1 MVIAAIADKGNSS
14 DHDCGQ
20 WWSSERERRHH
31 KRTSVRARHHHNNI
45 LRSWQQKLTF
55 DRTMAAMAAMA
66 ERERCQATEERERPL
81 QWKRDWGGTKR
92 AWGHKKWNILITKTK
107 AYLLWQNK
115 SFNSFVSLCW
125 CSICTVLPRSYRVVT
140 SPFYRGLNLLLTGL
154 ESVKK
159 NLPVITR

>member
-1 MVIAAIADKGNSS
+1 MSSPQQHIAIMTTKAYLR
-14 DHDCGQ
+14 Q
-20 WWSSERERRHH
+20 
-31 KRTSVRARHHHNNI
+31 NNGSNG
-45 LRSWQQKLTF
+45 R
-55 DRTMAAMAAMA
+55 
-66 ERERCQATEERERPL
+66 ERERCQATEERDRPL

-125 CSICTVLPRSYRVVT
+125 CSICTVLPRPYRVVT
-140 SPFYRGLNLLLTGL
+140 SPFYRGLNLLLTGS

-159 NLPVITR
+159 KLPVITSNYPVNNNLALLHWCVPCIFGIGFQFRQESYN